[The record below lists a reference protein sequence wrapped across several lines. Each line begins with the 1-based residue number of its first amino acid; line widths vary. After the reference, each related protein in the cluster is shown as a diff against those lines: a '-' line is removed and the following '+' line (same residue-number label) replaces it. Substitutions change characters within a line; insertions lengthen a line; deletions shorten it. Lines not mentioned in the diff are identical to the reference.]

1 MSTEYDK
8 DKYLG
13 RIHGKAEITIVDKNT
28 ISMQNI
34 KAAKGYSTLITPAI
48 ADFVDNECVGEIIYF
63 GNTSTTVGDLY
74 FLHTDGNWYNTDSD
88 NVDFGGTELLAVA
101 VGSNSGTSGMMIRG
115 LTRVASGNVE
125 GTPAIGASVYISEDH
140 TAQFDFTAPTSGSP
154 SPYVRRLGHC
164 LATTGGDILLLFNPS
179 LEHTPIS

>member
-1 MSTEYDK
+1 MSIEYKK
-8 DKYLG
+8 DKYTG
-13 RIHGKAEITIVDKNT
+13 RIHGKNGIAVINDNT
-28 ISMQNI
+28 ISTSNI

-63 GNTSTTVGDLY
+63 GNTSTDVGELY
-74 FLHTDGNWYNTDSD
+74 FLHTDGAWYNTDSD
-88 NVDFGGTELLAVA
+88 NVNYGGTELLAVA
-101 VGSNSGTSGMMIRG
+101 VGSNSGTNGMMIRG
-115 LTRVASGNVE
+115 LTRVASGKVQ
-125 GTPAIGASVYISEDH
+125 GTPAIGAAVYISELH